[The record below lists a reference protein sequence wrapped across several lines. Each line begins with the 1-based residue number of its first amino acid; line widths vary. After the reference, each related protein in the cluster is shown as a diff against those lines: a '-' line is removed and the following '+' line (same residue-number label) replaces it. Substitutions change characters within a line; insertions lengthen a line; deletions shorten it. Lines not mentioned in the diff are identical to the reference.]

1 MANNEN
7 AYTKYAKYS
16 YEDILSVRDELT
28 PAILPRWADYVKA
41 LRTAEEARAKMEDL
55 RDHPVYVNEDTDVG
69 MMTARLSSRYVKELT
84 SSLRELNFRVV
95 DANYVL
101 AKFVLGMD
109 IHKSQIIDQYDKNTG
124 IVKYIWFDPSM
135 LEVTEE

>member
-16 YEDILSVRDELT
+16 YDDILAVRDELT
-28 PAILPRWADYVKA
+28 PAILPGWDNYVKA
-41 LRTAEEARAKMEDL
+41 LHTAEEARAKMEDL
-55 RDHPVYVNEDTDVG
+55 RTHPVYVTEDTDVG
-69 MMTARLSSRYVKELT
+69 MMRGVSSRYVKELT

-124 IVKYIWFDPSM
+124 VVKYIWFDPSM
-135 LEVTEE
+135 LGVTEE

>member
-16 YEDILSVRDELT
+16 YEDILSVKDEMT
-28 PAILPRWADYVKA
+28 PAILPKWDDYVKA
-41 LRTAEEARAKMEDL
+41 LRTAEDARAKMENL
-55 RDHPVYVNEDTDVG
+55 RANPVYDETNT
-69 MMTARLSSRYVKELT
+69 TALSSRYVKALMFAM
-84 SSLRELNFRVV
+84 RELNFRVV

-109 IHKSQIIDQYDKNTG
+109 IHKSQIIDQYDKDTG
-124 IVKYIWFDPSM
+124 IVKYIWFNQIAM
-135 LEVTEE
+135 LEVNKA

>member
-28 PAILPRWADYVKA
+28 PAILPSWAEYVKA
-41 LRTAEEARAKMEDL
+41 LHTAEDAREKLEHL
-55 RDHPVYVNEDTDVG
+55 RANPVYVDEATDVG
-69 MMTARLSSRYVKELT
+69 MMRGLSSRYVKALMFAM
-84 SSLRELNFRVV
+84 RELNFRVV

-109 IHKSQIIDQYDKNTG
+109 IHKSQIIDQYDKDTG
-124 IVKYIWFDPSM
+124 IVKYIWFDPAM
-135 LEVTEE
+135 LEVNKA

>member
-7 AYTKYAKYS
+7 AYTKYAKYT
-16 YEDILSVRDELT
+16 YDDILSVRDELT
-28 PAILPRWADYVKA
+28 PAILPRWDDYVKA
-41 LRTAEEARAKMEDL
+41 LRTAEDAREKMERL
-55 RDHPVYVNEDTDVG
+55 RANPVYDETNT
-69 MMTARLSSRYVKELT
+69 TALSSRYVKELT

-109 IHKSQIIDQYDKNTG
+109 IHKSQIIDQYDKDTG
-124 IVKYIWFDPSM
+124 IVKYIWFNQFAM
-135 LEVTEE
+135 MEVNKA